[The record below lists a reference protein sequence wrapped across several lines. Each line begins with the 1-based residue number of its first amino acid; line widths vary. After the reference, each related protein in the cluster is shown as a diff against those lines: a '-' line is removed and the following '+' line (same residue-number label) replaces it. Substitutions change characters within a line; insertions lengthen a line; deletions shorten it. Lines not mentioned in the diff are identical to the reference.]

1 MTEPGT
7 TPALDEVAQRLDD
20 ARIVWAV
27 FAGAAAN
34 AYGATRP
41 LTDVD
46 ILVPQADRD
55 RIADLFPE
63 AQVLY
68 QEDGSVRG
76 VQLPGFD
83 ILAGLS
89 LMDLDPEMAARLT
102 RHEIAGT
109 AVTVIPPEDNIL
121 IKAVF
126 GRGPEQGKH
135 DWEDVQAMLAHL
147 PGIDWQYLHWRAQ
160 TCAPQERVEQ
170 ALERLE
176 ALAHQMGKA
185 AR

>member
-1 MTEPGT
+1 MTESATKPT
-7 TPALDEVAQRLDD
+7 LDQVAQRLND
-20 ARIVWAV
+20 AQIVWAV

-41 LTDVD
+41 VTDID
-46 ILVPQADRD
+46 ILVPQAERD
-55 RIADLFPE
+55 RLAALFPE
-63 AQVLY
+63 AHVIY
-68 QEDGSVRG
+68 REDGSVRG
-76 VQLPGFD
+76 LHLPGFD

-89 LMDLDPEMAARLT
+89 LMDLDHEMAARLT

-147 PGIDWQYLHWRAQ
+147 PALDWDYLLWRAR
-160 TCAPQERVEQ
+160 TCAPQEQVQQ
-170 ALERLE
+170 ALQRLE
-176 ALAHQMGKA
+176 AMARQMGQA